1 MPMQWAQTI
10 EQSLETLDLVDHAE
24 DLKRDGLT
32 IVPLAK
38 TGFTM
43 KDVEVA
49 RTALLD
55 AAEARTG
62 YRFRI
67 DEAPTETIRVKSSR
81 TANER
86 GAMTTEFDRL
96 GAQGYL
102 VMVYMLEAH
111 PIFRDLVTNPVVN
124 TLHRYM
130 LGDEFRLTT
139 SNGFVKWAHP
149 EGSWGKYYG
158 LHCDSPLV
166 EPATAR
172 FAANC
177 NWFLTDCEADDGPLC
192 YLPGTHRTGKHPRGN
207 VTPEMLAQ
215 VRPVEAEAGSL
226 VIFDS
231 TMWHGSWPRKNEGLR
246 LTTHTQ
252 RRVPVLAPLSDFSV
266 LSDELI
272 NGSNDPEVMRMLCW
286 R

>member
-1 MPMQWAQTI
+1 MQWAHPI
-10 EQSLETLDLVDHAE
+10 EQSLEQLDLVDHAD

-32 IVPLAK
+32 IVPLSR

-43 KDVEVA
+43 ADVEVA
-49 RTALLD
+49 RQALL
-55 AAEARTG
+55 AAAYERTG
-62 YRFRI
+62 HQFRI
-67 DEAPTETIRVKSSR
+67 DETPCEEIRVKASP
-81 TANER
+81 TARQRN
-86 GAMTTEFDRL
+86 AMTSEFDRL
-96 GAQGYL
+96 GANGYL
-102 VMVYMLEAH
+102 VMVYMLQAH

-124 TLHRYM
+124 TLHRFM
-130 LGDEFRLTT
+130 LGDDFRLTT

-166 EPATAR
+166 EPANAR

-192 YLPGTHRTGKHPRGN
+192 YLPGTHRTGKHPQGN
-207 VTPEMLAQ
+207 VTPELLAQ

-231 TMWHGSWPRKNEGLR
+231 TMWHGSWPRSKPGLR

-252 RRVPVLAPLSDFSV
+252 RRVPLLTPLSDFSG
-266 LSDELI
+266 LGDELI
-272 NGSNDPEVMRMLCW
+272 EGSKDPEVMRMLCW